1 MHNHDVSWPKMG
13 ASSPRKTKTPSK
25 KRLLGRNASYFGYKT
40 HSIAARNEIFDLDE
54 YLIYYL
60 RAVKFLRQ
68 IYSLFNAKVAPI
80 NV

>member
-1 MHNHDVSWPKMG
+1 MPHVSWPKMG
-13 ASSPRKTKTPSK
+13 PSSPRKIRTPSK
-25 KRLLGRNASYFGYKT
+25 KRLLGRNASYFGYIR
-40 HSIAARNEIFDLDE
+40 HPIAARNENFDLVDE